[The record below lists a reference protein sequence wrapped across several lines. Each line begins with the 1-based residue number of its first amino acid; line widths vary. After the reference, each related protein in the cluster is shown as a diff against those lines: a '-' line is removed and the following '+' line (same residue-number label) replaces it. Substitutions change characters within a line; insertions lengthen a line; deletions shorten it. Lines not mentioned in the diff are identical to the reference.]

1 MEAFN
6 AWYPGGS
13 VGLTLGVRGVLMGAR
28 LTTGNPGGTLVVAVR
43 WSISAGIVKY

>member
-28 LTTGNPGGTLVVAVR
+28 LTTVNLVGTLVVAAR
-43 WSISAGIVKY
+43 WAISAGMVK